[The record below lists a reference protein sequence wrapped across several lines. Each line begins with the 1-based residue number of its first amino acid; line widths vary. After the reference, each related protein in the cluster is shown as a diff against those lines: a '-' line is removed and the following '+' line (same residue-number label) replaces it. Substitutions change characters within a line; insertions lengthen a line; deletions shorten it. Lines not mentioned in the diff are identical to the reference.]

1 MFEPLLPKLTPEED
15 MWEAG
20 QALKVIAY
28 GDLRHIDEEE
38 WLKKIKYEP
47 FPCTK
52 NTNTEE

>member
-47 FPCTK
+47 FPCPK